1 MKKTIFSLFL
11 GLFLFSCSDLK
22 TLSEDV
28 KKVSQNQSLILAKL
42 NTLEKKI
49 AEVSKPQP
57 NNNKK
62 DKPKADP
69 NKVYTIA
76 DAGSITLGNPKAPVT
91 VIKWTDFQ
99 WPYCA
104 KSVSVID
111 QVLEKYPND
120 VKVLIKNF
128 PLSFHKQAMKA
139 ARYAL
144 AADKQGKYKEMYHA
158 IMKDFRKLK
167 TNEDM
172 PLDIAATMGMDV
184 EKLKADAD
192 DPAIQKQIEKEI
204 DQLKKSGIPRL
215 AVPKFLVAGKEP
227 QGRDI
232 AAFSKIIDEELKK
245 KKGK

>member
-1 MKKTIFSLFL
+1 M
-11 GLFLFSCSDLK
+11 
-22 TLSEDV
+22 
-28 KKVSQNQSLILAKL
+28 
-42 NTLEKKI
+42 
-49 AEVSKPQP
+49 
-57 NNNKK
+57 
-62 DKPKADP
+62 
-69 NKVYTIA
+69 
-76 DAGSITLGNPKAPVT
+76 
-91 VIKWTDFQ
+91 
-99 WPYCA
+99 
-104 KSVSVID
+104 ID